1 MARETSHHH
10 RQTGDVSA
18 RLAKVEGHVRAVR
31 RMVEESKPCPDILIQ
46 LAAVRGALDQ
56 VGRIVLEDHMESCL
70 LDVAEGDHPSDGW
83 GEMKKALDL
92 YLG

>member
-1 MARETSHHH
+1 MERGIAHHH
-10 RQTGDVSA
+10 QKTGDVQV
-18 RLAKVEGHVRAVR
+18 RLSKVEGHVRAVR
-31 RMVEESKPCPDILIQ
+31 RMVDEGKPCPDILIQ

-70 LDVAEGDHPSDGW
+70 LEVAEGDHPANGW

-92 YLG
+92 YLR

>member
-1 MARETSHHH
+1 MV
-10 RQTGDVSA
+10 D
-18 RLAKVEGHVRAVR
+18 EG
-31 RMVEESKPCPDILIQ
+31 KPCPDILIQ

-70 LDVAEGDHPSDGW
+70 LEVAGGDHPSNGW
-83 GEMKKALDL
+83 LEMKRALDL